1 MSDKL
6 QFVDETNQV
15 RPLGIPVNESSK
27 MPAECSPGRKPGDR
41 GRKRINEPSKRAT
54 EMQPNNSVIRA
65 KEFSVAPK
73 GAQNLS
79 ALEPRAYA
87 RGYSLPPASAGSLT
101 GFLKLALLFLLLT
114 SSSTSNAQ
122 SSRSSAPASVETSSF
137 DKELTD
143 FFTLE
148 MTAHLNEIKSYDPA
162 PDKIFGAGTTGEYTW
177 GSFMN
182 SVGAFAALTERSK
195 LGGHDLAREV
205 GQVGLLEY
213 RLKGTRFSQLYGVL
227 GLRYFGKNLDT
238 NPVWQSL
245 NEEQRTQWRRFLDIS
260 AFYDPKTQQVINLPE
275 NYLGV
280 AARIAS
286 ASYQLGLLKDRT
298 LVDGVITRAARP
310 FLNQGIYSD
319 DAPPT
324 ARFDRYSNE
333 YARFVWEAAE
343 AADRKDILDA
353 VRPSLKEQ
361 MRLWWDLV
369 LPDGYGYAWGRSMGV
384 VSYMDTLEIV
394 GFLAAH
400 PEFRPAPLPELASA
414 YYQAWRWLRHD
425 YNDKTHVLS
434 VFAFG
439 RGNYSY
445 ITRDREWQQT
455 INFFGKGGLAHA
467 RFIQAMRREKID
479 QFSSKIKR
487 SDLARFVF
495 FRQGDRPAGVWLVRQ
510 GPIYFTLP
518 ITTGTK
524 PGVADYLPAPHGL
537 PGFANPV
544 EQVYPA
550 MVPFLELADGRV
562 IAATDG
568 ADEIAPAIDGKSLR
582 VVWRRWALI
591 GSKAGQLVDAHI
603 SSEVSW
609 HLEGSTLTRDETLK
623 STEPITISRW
633 WIAVPSTAAHNE
645 SSLVSG
651 RRTDHFTLA
660 QERADLSITGWAD
673 WPLKTSL
680 LATGDTALGRGA
692 REGIPLHLV
701 YESRNLRLTPNR
713 ANTWHLVIEVK
724 QLAKP
729 LE

>member
-1 MSDKL
+1 VVIEL
-6 QFVDETNQV
+6 
-15 RPLGIPVNESSK
+15 RPK
-27 MPAECSPGRKPGDR
+27 HFA
-41 GRKRINEPSKRAT
+41 
-54 EMQPNNSVIRA
+54 
-65 KEFSVAPK
+65 
-73 GAQNLS
+73 LS
-79 ALEPRAYA
+79 ALGIFNCRYLGRWPRLLHFA
-87 RGYSLPPASAGSLT
+87 P
-101 GFLKLALLFLLLT
+101 LALIGLLI
-114 SSSTSNAQ
+114 SSSPANAQ
-122 SSRSSAPASVETSSF
+122 PARTSTPSSIQTSSF
-137 DKELTD
+137 DKEVTD
-143 FFTLE
+143 FFTQE

-162 PDKIFGAGTTGEYTW
+162 PEKIFGAGTTGEYTW

-182 SVGAFAALTERSK
+182 SVGAFAALTEKSK
-195 LGGHDLAREV
+195 LGDRDLAREV

-245 NEEQRTQWRRFLDIS
+245 NEEQRTQWRQFLDIS
-260 AFYDPKTQQVINLPE
+260 AFYDPKTQKVINLPE

-286 ASYQLGLLKDRT
+286 VSHQLGLTKDRA

-310 FLNQGIYSD
+310 FLNQGIYAD
-319 DAPPT
+319 DGPPT
-324 ARFDRYSNE
+324 GRFDRYSNE

-343 AADRKDILDA
+343 AADRKDILVA
-353 VRPSLKEQ
+353 VAPSLKEQ

-394 GFLAAH
+394 GFLAVH

-414 YYQAWRWLRHD
+414 YYQAWHWLRHD

-445 ITRDREWQQT
+445 ISRDREWQQT
-455 INFFGKGGLAHA
+455 INFFGKGSLAHA
-467 RFIQAMRREKID
+467 RFIQAMRHENIG
-479 QFSSKIKR
+479 QFSSEIKR
-487 SDLARFVF
+487 PDLARFVF

-524 PGVADYLPAPHGL
+524 PGVADYLPSPHGL
-537 PGFANPV
+537 PGFDNPV

-550 MVPFLELADGRV
+550 LAPFLELADGRV

-568 ADEIAPAIDGKSLR
+568 ADEIVPAPDGKSLR

-591 GSKAGQLVDAHI
+591 GSKAGQLLDPHI
-603 SSEVSW
+603 TSEVVW
-609 HLEGSTLTRDETLK
+609 HLEGSKLTRDETLK
-623 STEPITISRW
+623 SSEPITVRRW
-633 WIAVPSTAAHNE
+633 WIAVSSTAPHNE
-645 SSLVSG
+645 SSLIDG
-651 RRTDHFTLA
+651 RRTDHFSFD
-660 QERADLSITGWAD
+660 QDRMDLSINARAD
-673 WPLKTSL
+673 WPLRTSL
-680 LATGDTALGRGA
+680 LATGDSALGRGA
-692 REGIPLHLV
+692 RGAIPLLLV
-701 YESRNLRLTPNR
+701 YESRDLRLEPNR
-713 ANTWHLVIEVK
+713 ANNWHLVIE
-724 QLAKP
+724 LASLARP

>member
-1 MSDKL
+1 
-6 QFVDETNQV
+6 
-15 RPLGIPVNESSK
+15 
-27 MPAECSPGRKPGDR
+27 
-41 GRKRINEPSKRAT
+41 
-54 EMQPNNSVIRA
+54 
-65 KEFSVAPK
+65 
-73 GAQNLS
+73 
-79 ALEPRAYA
+79 
-87 RGYSLPPASAGSLT
+87 
-101 GFLKLALLFLLLT
+101 LALSVVLN
-114 SSSTSNAQ
+114 SSTTFHAQ
-122 SSRSSAPASVETSSF
+122 PARSSAPATIETSSF
-137 DKELTD
+137 DKEVTD
-143 FFTLE
+143 FFTQE

-162 PDKIFGAGTTGEYTW
+162 PDKVFSAGTTGEYTW

-182 SVGAFAALTERSK
+182 SVGAYAALTERSK
-195 LGGHDLAREV
+195 LGDHDLAREV

-227 GLRYFGKNLDT
+227 ALRYFGKALDA

-245 NEEQRTQWRRFLDIS
+245 NEEQRGQWRRFLDVS

-286 ASYQLGLLKDRT
+286 ASYQLGLLKDRA

-310 FLNQGIYSD
+310 FLNRGLYAD
-319 DAPPT
+319 DGPPT
-324 ARFDRYSNE
+324 GRFDRYSNE

-414 YYQAWRWLRHD
+414 YYQAWHWLRHD
-425 YNDKTHVLS
+425 YSGKAHVLS

-455 INFFGKGGLAHA
+455 INFFGKGSLAHA
-467 RFIQAMRREKID
+467 RFRQAMRRENIV
-479 QFSSKIKR
+479 QFSSEIKR
-487 SDLARFVF
+487 PDLARFVF

-524 PGVADYLPAPHGL
+524 PGVADYLPSPHGL
-537 PGFANPV
+537 PGFDNPV

-550 MVPFLELADGRV
+550 MVPFLELADGRI
-562 IAATDG
+562 IATTDG
-568 ADEIAPAIDGKSLR
+568 ADEIVPGNDGKSLR

-591 GSKAGQLVDAHI
+591 GSKAGELVDPHI
-603 SSEVSW
+603 TSEVIW
-609 HLEGSTLTRDETLK
+609 HLDGSKLTRDETLK
-623 STEPITISRW
+623 STEPITIRRW
-633 WIAVPSTAAHNE
+633 WIAVPSTAELNE
-645 SSLVSG
+645 LSLADG
-651 RRTDHFTLA
+651 RRTDHFTFG
-660 QERADLSITGWAD
+660 QDGMDLLVTGWAD
-673 WPLKTSL
+673 WPLNKSL
-680 LATGDTALGRGA
+680 RASQDSALGRGA
-692 REGIPLHLV
+692 RGAIPLHLL
-701 YESRNLRLTPNR
+701 YESRDLHLEPRRAKGWSLVVGLT
-713 ANTWHLVIEVK
+713 
-724 QLAKP
+724 QLD
-729 LE
+729 

>member
-1 MSDKL
+1 MLHTSRL
-6 QFVDETNQV
+6 NFAVNNFGVSMT
-15 RPLGIPVNESSK
+15 RLGFWLLSS
-27 MPAECSPGRKPGDR
+27 
-41 GRKRINEPSKRAT
+41 
-54 EMQPNNSVIRA
+54 V
-65 KEFSVAPK
+65 
-73 GAQNLS
+73 
-79 ALEPRAYA
+79 
-87 RGYSLPPASAGSLT
+87 
-101 GFLKLALLFLLLT
+101 LLFAHSVCLCE
-114 SSSTSNAQ
+114 AQ
-122 SSRSSAPASVETSSF
+122 PARPSAPATIETSSF
-137 DKELTD
+137 DKEVTD
-143 FFTLE
+143 FFTQE

-162 PDKIFGAGTTGEYTW
+162 PDKVFSAGTTGEYTW

-182 SVGAFAALTERSK
+182 SVGAYAALTERSK
-195 LGGHDLAREV
+195 LGDHDLAREV

-227 GLRYFGKNLDT
+227 ALRYFGKALDA

-245 NEEQRTQWRRFLDIS
+245 NEEQRGQWRRFLDVS

-286 ASYQLGLLKDRT
+286 ASYQLGLLKDRA

-310 FLNQGIYSD
+310 FLNRGIYAD
-319 DAPPT
+319 DGPPT
-324 ARFDRYSNE
+324 GRFDRYSNE

-414 YYQAWRWLRHD
+414 YYQAWHWLRHD
-425 YNDKTHVLS
+425 YNDKAHVLS

-455 INFFGKGGLAHA
+455 INFFGKGSLAHA
-467 RFIQAMRREKID
+467 RFSQAMRRENVA
-479 QFSSKIKR
+479 QFSSEIKR
-487 SDLARFVF
+487 PDLARFVF

-537 PGFANPV
+537 PGFDNPV

-550 MVPFLELADGRV
+550 MVPFLELADERI
-562 IAATDG
+562 IATTDG
-568 ADEIAPAIDGKSLR
+568 ADEIVPGTDGKSLR

-591 GSKAGQLVDAHI
+591 GSKAGELVDPHI
-603 SSEVSW
+603 TSEVTW
-609 HLEGSTLTRDETLK
+609 HLNGSTLTRDETLK
-623 STEPITISRW
+623 STEPITIRRW
-633 WIAVPSTAAHNE
+633 WVAVSSTAARNE
-645 SSLVSG
+645 SSLSDG
-651 RRTDHFTLA
+651 QRIDHFAIDQDRMKLSINA
-660 QERADLSITGWAD
+660 RADWS
-673 WPLKTSL
+673 LKTYL
-680 LATGDTALGRGA
+680 RATGDTALGRGA
-692 REGIPLHLV
+692 RGGIPLHLV
-701 YESRNLRLTPNR
+701 YESWDLRLEPNR
-713 ANTWHLVIEVK
+713 PKTWHLVTEL
-724 QLAKP
+724 QQFAKP
-729 LE
+729 IE

>member
-1 MSDKL
+1 M
-6 QFVDETNQV
+6 
-15 RPLGIPVNESSK
+15 
-27 MPAECSPGRKPGDR
+27 A
-41 GRKRINEPSKRAT
+41 
-54 EMQPNNSVIRA
+54 
-65 KEFSVAPK
+65 
-73 GAQNLS
+73 
-79 ALEPRAYA
+79 
-87 RGYSLPPASAGSLT
+87 
-101 GFLKLALLFLLLT
+101 KLALLILLLT
-114 SSSTSNAQ
+114 SAATSTAQ
-122 SSRSSAPASVETSSF
+122 PARSSAPATIETSSF
-137 DKELTD
+137 DKEVTD
-143 FFTLE
+143 FFTRE

-162 PDKIFGAGTTGEYTW
+162 PDRVFGAGTTGEYTW

-182 SVGAFAALTERSK
+182 SVGAYAALTERSK
-195 LGGHDLAREV
+195 LGDHDLAREV

-227 GLRYFGKNLDT
+227 ALRYFGQTLDA

-245 NEEQRTQWRRFLDIS
+245 NEEQRGQWRRFLDVS

-286 ASYQLGLLKDRT
+286 ASYQLGLLKDRA

-310 FLNQGIYSD
+310 FLNRGIYAD
-319 DAPPT
+319 DGPPT
-324 ARFDRYSNE
+324 GRFDRYSNE

-394 GFLAAH
+394 GFLATH

-414 YYQAWRWLRHD
+414 YYQAWHWLRHD
-425 YNDKTHVLS
+425 YSDKAHVLS

-455 INFFGKGGLAHA
+455 INFFGKGSLEHA
-467 RFIQAMRREKID
+467 RFIQAMRRENIV
-479 QFSSKIKR
+479 QFSSEIKR
-487 SDLARFVF
+487 PDLARFVF
-495 FRQGDRPAGVWLVRQ
+495 FRQSDRSAGVWLVRQ

-537 PGFANPV
+537 PGFDNPV

-550 MVPFLELADGRV
+550 MVPFLQLADGRIV
-562 IAATDG
+562 ATTDG
-568 ADEIAPAIDGKSLR
+568 ADEIVPATDGKSLR

-591 GSKAGQLVDAHI
+591 GSKAGQLVDPHI
-603 SSEVSW
+603 TSEVTW
-609 HLEGSTLTRDETLK
+609 HLDGSKLTRDETLK
-623 STEPITISRW
+623 STEPITIRRW
-633 WIAVPSTAAHNE
+633 WIAVSSTAARNE
-645 SSLVSG
+645 SSLIDG
-651 RRTDHFTLA
+651 QRIDHFVLDQDRMNFSISA
-660 QERADLSITGWAD
+660 RADWS
-673 WPLKTSL
+673 LKTSL
-680 LATGDTALGRGA
+680 RATGDTALGRGA
-692 REGIPLHLV
+692 RGGIPLHLV
-701 YESRNLRLTPNR
+701 YESWDLRLEPNQPR
-713 ANTWHLVIEVK
+713 SWHLVTEL
-724 QLAKP
+724 QQFAKP
-729 LE
+729 IE